1 MKLEGYFNGDK
12 CIQHN
17 SRIAGNRSGFGSA
30 LQAMAAQG
38 ITMKYDR
45 ALRRLVR
52 GMSYLR
58 SARAHAAGS

>member
-38 ITMKYDR
+38 SR
-45 ALRRLVR
+45 
-52 GMSYLR
+52 
-58 SARAHAAGS
+58 